1 MDFEKI
7 IIHKHAQERM
17 QERGATEEEV
27 IQTLKEGEKFPAKF
41 GRIGFRRN
49 FSFEGVWR
57 GKIYKT
63 KQIFSRRGNNMKLSY
78 DSKYNIA
85 YIKFKDKTEQVETI
99 HLSDEVNIDLTP
111 DGKIYG
117 IELLNANEQ
126 LQILK
131 DMKFIFTDQSSGL
144 TIELPINF
152 KSKANL

>member
-1 MDFEKI
+1 
-7 IIHKHAQERM
+7 
-17 QERGATEEEV
+17 
-27 IQTLKEGEKFPAKF
+27 
-41 GRIGFRRN
+41 
-49 FSFEGVWR
+49 
-57 GKIYKT
+57 
-63 KQIFSRRGNNMKLSY
+63 MKLSY

-85 YIKFKDKTEQVETI
+85 YIKFKDKPEQVETI

>member
-1 MDFEKI
+1 
-7 IIHKHAQERM
+7 
-17 QERGATEEEV
+17 
-27 IQTLKEGEKFPAKF
+27 
-41 GRIGFRRN
+41 
-49 FSFEGVWR
+49 
-57 GKIYKT
+57 
-63 KQIFSRRGNNMKLSY
+63 MKLSY

-99 HLSDEVNIDLTP
+99 HLSDEVKIDLTP

-152 KSKANL
+152 KSKVNL

>member
-1 MDFEKI
+1 
-7 IIHKHAQERM
+7 
-17 QERGATEEEV
+17 
-27 IQTLKEGEKFPAKF
+27 
-41 GRIGFRRN
+41 
-49 FSFEGVWR
+49 
-57 GKIYKT
+57 
-63 KQIFSRRGNNMKLSY
+63 MKLSY

-152 KSKANL
+152 KSKVNL

>member
-1 MDFEKI
+1 
-7 IIHKHAQERM
+7 
-17 QERGATEEEV
+17 
-27 IQTLKEGEKFPAKF
+27 
-41 GRIGFRRN
+41 
-49 FSFEGVWR
+49 
-57 GKIYKT
+57 
-63 KQIFSRRGNNMKLSY
+63 MKLSY

-99 HLSDEVNIDLTP
+99 HLSDEVNIDLTS

-152 KSKANL
+152 KSKVNL

>member
-1 MDFEKI
+1 
-7 IIHKHAQERM
+7 
-17 QERGATEEEV
+17 
-27 IQTLKEGEKFPAKF
+27 
-41 GRIGFRRN
+41 
-49 FSFEGVWR
+49 
-57 GKIYKT
+57 
-63 KQIFSRRGNNMKLSY
+63 MKLSY

-99 HLSDEVNIDLTP
+99 HLSDEVNIDLTT

-152 KSKANL
+152 KSKVNL

>member
-1 MDFEKI
+1 
-7 IIHKHAQERM
+7 
-17 QERGATEEEV
+17 
-27 IQTLKEGEKFPAKF
+27 
-41 GRIGFRRN
+41 
-49 FSFEGVWR
+49 
-57 GKIYKT
+57 
-63 KQIFSRRGNNMKLSY
+63 MKLSY

-152 KSKANL
+152 KSKVN